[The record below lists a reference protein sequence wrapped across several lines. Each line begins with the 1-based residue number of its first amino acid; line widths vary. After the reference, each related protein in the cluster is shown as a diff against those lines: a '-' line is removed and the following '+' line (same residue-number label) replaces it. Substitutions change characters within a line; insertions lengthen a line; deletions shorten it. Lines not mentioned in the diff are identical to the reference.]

1 MKLSKADLLKKYQS
15 TSAVTADAS
24 GNKVL
29 DIGDITP
36 TSEAAKQKV
45 ADPTPV
51 SEAAETTAPQQVQSQ
66 QKPRDYVDLALPSGT
81 LWADKNIGA
90 NVLSDSGDAYNF
102 VKSNRQPLLKP
113 AESMPSRKQWAE
125 LMDPQNCKWKWCKRG
140 SVLGFVVSSV
150 RNNNYIFLPISG
162 VSSCKGAYWTSENL
176 NNLSS
181 YCCKAMFETS
191 MRIMRITSCPVDK
204 PLHARPVKSS
214 K

>member
-15 TSAVTADAS
+15 TSAVTADAN

-102 VKSNRQPLLKP
+102 VKSNR
-113 AESMPSRKQWAE
+113 
-125 LMDPQNCKWKWCKRG
+125 
-140 SVLGFVVSSV
+140 
-150 RNNNYIFLPISG
+150 
-162 VSSCKGAYWTSENL
+162 
-176 NNLSS
+176 
-181 YCCKAMFETS
+181 
-191 MRIMRITSCPVDK
+191 
-204 PLHARPVKSS
+204 
-214 K
+214 